1 MKSKWKQNLT
11 ALLLLSQL
19 GSGILAFILS
29 LYVLKL
35 SDSAFSFSQ
44 VVAVTSV
51 VGLIS
56 AYPIGKIVDTFSKNK
71 LMLCAQF
78 GSILSLACFTLFR
91 YVYGD
96 LFVVSSIILLNICLS
111 ICDNLMST
119 VLMSAAKQIVNSTE
133 ELDSYNSLSQTIRGM
148 CGMAAPLIA
157 SAIYCF
163 FSITTFLLVEICIES
178 VCVFFI
184 YRIKLVNE
192 VDRME
197 SEEEQVKLAD
207 LFKYLLAKKQ
217 IIFLSLCMI
226 LLNLLVGS
234 LNVGYPFL
242 LHNNFAD
249 KPILIG
255 LVGFAIPFGMLSA
268 SIIYQIIRP
277 KGNYVLQ
284 ALNTWFGFGFV
295 IMLIGVA
302 TQMLNLQSYLYAGIL
317 VFSSLLIG
325 FLASFAN
332 IPLMVYMQKE
342 VKDNVQGRVFSLMD
356 AFVKVTIPVAYLLYG
371 YLFDRATPSLIYI
384 ISGLLMTLYMIFM
397 QVQSRK
403 RIVN

>member
-1 MKSKWKQNLT
+1 MQSKWKQNLT

-56 AYPIGKIVDTFSKNK
+56 AYPIGKIVDSFSKNK

-91 YVYGD
+91 YLYGD

-133 ELDSYNSLSQTIRGM
+133 ELDSYNSLTQTIRGM
-148 CGMAAPLIA
+148 CGMVAPLIA
-157 SAIYCF
+157 SAIYRF
-163 FSITTFLLVEICIES
+163 FSITTFLLIEICIES

-197 SEEEQVKLAD
+197 SEEQVKLAD
-207 LFKYLLAKKQ
+207 LFKYLLLKKQ

-226 LLNLLVGS
+226 LLNLLLGS

-242 LHNNFAD
+242 LNNNFAD

-255 LVGFAIPFGMLSA
+255 LIGFAIPFGMLSA

-284 ALNTWFGFGFV
+284 ALNTWFVFGFV
-295 IMLIGVA
+295 IMFIGVA

-317 VFSSLLIG
+317 VFSSLLNG

-332 IPLMVYMQKE
+332 IPLLVYMQKE

-371 YLFDRATPSLIYI
+371 YLFDRVTPSLIYI

-403 RIVN
+403 GIAN